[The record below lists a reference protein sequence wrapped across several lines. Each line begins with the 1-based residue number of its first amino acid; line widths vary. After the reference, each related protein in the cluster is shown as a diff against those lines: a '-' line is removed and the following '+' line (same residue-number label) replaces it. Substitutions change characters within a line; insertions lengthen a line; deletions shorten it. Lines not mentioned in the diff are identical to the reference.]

1 MDTIEIGELS
11 ILVMGVHLSLRKH
24 ARAEKE
30 RVAHEIGRIVTGRLA
45 ERFEGAFRYEIVAI
59 EDGCI
64 KVRLKLFWDT
74 AVKSA
79 EKAIFITA
87 ALVTI
92 ATSAPDLIGPKDATP
107 LQCGGITVT
116 ARYDGS
122 DFTPGCHYIAESG
135 DSLGGIAERYPQG
148 VYTRNQV
155 MVAMFLKNPAA
166 FIDGN
171 MNRLKAGG
179 LIVFPTLKEIGA
191 VSPARADRVV
201 AQHER
206 DWRG

>member
-1 MDTIEIGELS
+1 METIEIGELS
-11 ILVMGVHLSLRKH
+11 VLVMGVHLSLRKQP
-24 ARAEKE
+24 RAEKE
-30 RVAHEIGRIVTGRLA
+30 RVAHEIGRIVTRRLA
-45 ERFEGAFRYEIVAI
+45 ERFEGSFRYEIVAI

-74 AVKSA
+74 IVNNA
-79 EKAIFITA
+79 EKAIVIAA

-92 ATSAPDLIGPKDATP
+92 ATGAPDLIKPNDPGPF
-107 LQCGGITVT
+107 QCGGITVT

-135 DSLGGIAERYPQG
+135 DSLGRIAERYPQG

-155 MVAMFLKNPAA
+155 MVAMFLRNPAA

-191 VSPARADRVV
+191 VSPARADRIA

-206 DWRG
+206 DWQG